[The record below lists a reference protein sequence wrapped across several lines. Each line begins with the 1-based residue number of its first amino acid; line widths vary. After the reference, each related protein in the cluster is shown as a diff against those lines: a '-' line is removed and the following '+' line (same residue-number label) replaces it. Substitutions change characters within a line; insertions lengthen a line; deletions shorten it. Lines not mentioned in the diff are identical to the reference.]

1 MAARARLV
9 GTKSLVSR
17 QDALKM
23 GEALGGTSERLHYT
37 AAPKR
42 PSGHG
47 SALELRAAVALEDER
62 ALSRRWPALPTGQD
76 DESRPS

>member
-42 PSGHG
+42 P
-47 SALELRAAVALEDER
+47 ARIKRLTRAKRLTWAKR
-62 ALSRRWPALPTGQD
+62 Q
-76 DESRPS
+76 